1 MQALTTRMRAFLIS
15 LKVCNRQPLGQLED
29 VQPLAVTDVQVGPG
43 VEKEDGDVVMFSDD
57 CEVEGRVTLA
67 VNMIRVRPLLQQLL
81 YSQEAARPHG
91 LEDVGVHQF
100 KCHSEGGM
108 CRVS

>member
-1 MQALTTRMRAFLIS
+1 MFLLQFS
-15 LKVCNRQPLGQLED
+15 LFQSVSPGQLDGDTEDCPGRQPLGQLED

-81 YSQEAARPHG
+81 
-91 LEDVGVHQF
+91 L
-100 KCHSEGGM
+100 
-108 CRVS
+108 